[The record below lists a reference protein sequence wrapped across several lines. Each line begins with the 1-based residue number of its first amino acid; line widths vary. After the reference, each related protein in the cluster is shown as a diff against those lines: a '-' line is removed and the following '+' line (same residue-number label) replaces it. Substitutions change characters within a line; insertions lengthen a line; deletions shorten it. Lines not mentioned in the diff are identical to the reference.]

1 MVTVTWSGWPL
12 PGISP
17 VSPVSPGLPVRT
29 WGAVPSPENSGGRA
43 GNAAA
48 KEGRAAA
55 MPVSA
60 SATEGRE
67 SCSPVAA
74 RADRGLGYVARL
86 RASALVRRPG
96 SSGCGAAAV
105 PVSASASRAAAGWSP
120 ASSAERRRRP
130 GSGGR
135 TWPVLSCAAASPAV
149 APRPWLVAFWLRGT
163 LAVGRGGHVCRPGL
177 CPGFPCRCGRGPGA
191 ARLASRP
198 GDGPAGRSGRPG
210 SGSGAEGW
218 GRPGAGSAGTGRWRA
233 DPAAHGP
240 APVRRCSPGTGASA
254 PDGGGGGAASA
265 ERSHAGS
272 ASGGTGSNRE
282 RARTR
287 SDGRPSLSRRTRSR

>member
-1 MVTVTWSGWPL
+1 MVTVTWSAWPL
-12 PGISP
+12 PGINP
-17 VSPVSPGLPVRT
+17 ASPGLPVRT
-29 WGAVPSPENSGGRA
+29 WGAVPSPESSGGRA

-48 KEGRAAA
+48 K
-55 MPVSA
+55 
-60 SATEGRE
+60 EGRE

-86 RASALVRRPG
+86 RASALVRRSG
-96 SSGCGAAAV
+96 SPGCGAAAV
-105 PVSASASRAAAGWSP
+105 LVSASAGRAAAGWSP

-130 GSGGR
+130 GCGGR
-135 TWPVLSCAAASPAV
+135 TWPVLSRAAASPAV

-163 LAVGRGGHVCRPGL
+163 LAVGRGGHVCRAGL

-210 SGSGAEGW
+210 AGSGAEGR
-218 GRPGAGSAGTGRWRA
+218 GRPGAGSGGTGRWRA

-254 PDGGGGGAASA
+254 RGGGGGAASA
-265 ERSHAGS
+265 ERSHVGS

-287 SDGRPSLSRRTRSR
+287 SDGWPSPSRRTRST